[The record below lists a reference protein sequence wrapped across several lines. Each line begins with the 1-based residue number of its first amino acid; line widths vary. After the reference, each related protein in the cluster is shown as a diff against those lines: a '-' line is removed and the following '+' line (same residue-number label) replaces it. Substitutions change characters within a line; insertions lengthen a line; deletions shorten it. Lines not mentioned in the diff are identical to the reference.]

1 MPEQSVAHMVFFTL
15 KDPSA
20 VAIEHLL
27 KSCQQHLTDH
37 AGVTHFS
44 VGPRGEEFTRPVN
57 NQSYHAGLHV
67 VFENKQAHDE
77 YQVHPRH
84 LAFIEENKASWEKV
98 EIFDSYV

>member
-1 MPEQSVAHMVFFTL
+1 MSEQSVAHMVFFTL
-15 KDPSA
+15 KEPSA
-20 VAIEHLL
+20 AAIERLVS
-27 KSCQQHLTDH
+27 SCQQHLTDH

-57 NQSYHAGLHV
+57 NQSYQVGLHV
-67 VFENKQAHDE
+67 VFQSKQAHDT

-84 LAFIEENKASWEKV
+84 LAFIEENKDSWEKV

>member
-15 KDPSA
+15 KDASA
-20 VAIEHLL
+20 AAIERQV
-27 KSCQQHLTDH
+27 KACQQHLTDH
-37 AGVTHFS
+37 TGVTHFS

-57 NQSYHAGLHV
+57 NQSYHVGLHV
-67 VFENKQAHDE
+67 VFQHKQAHDE

-84 LAFIEENKASWEKV
+84 LAFIEENKAFWEQV